1 MLTTMLLPAALL
13 LQAVPE
19 AAAPAG
25 PATPPPTRIEDLTVE
40 ESAALRCSVAFA
52 FISDWQKDSDPRGQA
67 WPGLA
72 ENGGREFFV
81 RTMAQL
87 MDRRGLDRRGVLDLV
102 ALQTEQLKASPEDIP
117 AIMPACLMMKSAA
130 GL

>member
-1 MLTTMLLPAALL
+1 MINPLLLAALA
-13 LQAVPE
+13 LQ
-19 AAAPAG
+19 AAPAA
-25 PATPPPTRIEDLTVE
+25 PDSPPPPTRLEDLAIE
-40 ESAALRCSVAFA
+40 EAAALRCSVAFA
-52 FISDWQKDSDPRGQA
+52 FVSDWQKDGDARGAA

-87 MDRRGLDRRGVLDLV
+87 MDRRRLDRRGVFDLI
-102 ALQTEQLKASPEDIP
+102 ALQTEQLKASPDDIP
-117 AIMPACLMMKSAA
+117 AMMPACLMMKSAA